1 MTVFERYT
9 QGASLLFMAVL
20 FVPIT
25 AGVVVVILPA
35 FGYFPALGSEQFN
48 VQAFHA
54 FFAQPSNLKMI
65 QLSFTTGVMATVIA
79 ANVKIDVMANRG
91 AAGDTSVSTFI
102 HRPSRI

>member
-25 AGVVVVILPA
+25 AGVVGVILPA

-54 FFAQPSNLKMI
+54 FLPSPLT
-65 QLSFTTGVMATVIA
+65 L
-79 ANVKIDVMANRG
+79 R
-91 AAGDTSVSTFI
+91 
-102 HRPSRI
+102 